1 MKKPNNLSE
10 LLDSRFEKT
19 RTTLGSKA
27 EEYASENNRLH
38 NFDVA
43 ARILDVT
50 PEQALQGMMLKHIV
64 SILDLVEW
72 AGAEPERITSQLV
85 DEKIGDT
92 INYLILLEALLLRR
106 MEEAPRKR

>member
-1 MKKPNNLSE
+1 MEETINLSI
-10 LLDSRFEKT
+10 LRRRFEQS
-19 RTTLGSKA
+19 RITLQLKA
-27 EEYASENNRLH
+27 KEYASADDHLH

-50 PEQALQGMMLKHIV
+50 PEQALQGMLTKHIV
-64 SILDLVEW
+64 PVRDLIDW
-72 AGAEPERITSQLV
+72 AGKEPERISQGLI

-106 MEEAPRKR
+106 IK